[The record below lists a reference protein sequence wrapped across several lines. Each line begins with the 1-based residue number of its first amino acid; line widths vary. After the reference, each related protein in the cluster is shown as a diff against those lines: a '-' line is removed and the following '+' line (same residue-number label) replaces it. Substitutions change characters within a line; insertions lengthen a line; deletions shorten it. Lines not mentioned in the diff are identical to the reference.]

1 MLGRVAAFSYAS
13 FSSEAR
19 GCIVATS
26 VFAYADGVPAEPRH
40 LLRALHESPSDED
53 QERAKAARPG
63 PGSVYTV
70 FTEELRTV
78 LERAVEIAD
87 GPVEPPHLGM
97 ALDSG
102 Q

>member
-1 MLGRVAAFSYAS
+1 MAAFSYAS

-19 GCIVATS
+19 GCVVATS

-40 LLRALHESPSDED
+40 LQRALHESPSEED
-53 QERAKAARPG
+53 QERTKAARPG
-63 PGSVYTV
+63 PSSVYTV

-78 LERAVEIAD
+78 LERALELAD
-87 GPVEPPHLGM
+87 GPVEPSHLAR